1 MASLAGGCLGFSSN
15 TGPQSCCLMSRL
27 RKTRSRSRSI
37 STQTLTRRRSRGV
50 THGTGSDK
58 TVALRL
64 EGLTLTPVDNGEILQ
79 GDQKPQAAAHLEWL
93 PDFDMVNH
101 RTLFTPPRSI
111 PAETRLQEEMTLL
124 CIMKTLQRIQGLG
137 PCGWHFEK
145 FRDWLDLEVQR
156 ARDGTYPLLLPDE
169 AKAYLELDSPTRYA
183 MIEERCDHLLTMSKG
198 AVATGIKRIYNS
210 CEEIFT
216 GSKDTLDTL
225 VQGGVL
231 TRIYDAV
238 SFGKGDF
245 FKLDGSL
252 TLSVATE
259 FRRCR
264 VETTVYGLG
273 DELPTD
279 PEAMFAT
286 VSSQQK
292 VDYLIKAFG
301 IPKDH
306 IFQSRDDS
314 LATDLKRTTCNRGV
328 DIFLKTVSSELL
340 HAVWECVAGHAESAA
355 DIKKAIS
362 LASRRS
368 RGVIHLTMVLR
379 DSPGHS
385 VERLR
390 YAGPWISTGQVAMG
404 LRDGE
409 DLRDLSTRTN
419 WRCDRRMGF
428 YHNATASPATLG
440 EAASVNFLA
449 RQVGAKVFSPMLKE
463 DHEVVD
469 RSGTFVATWT
479 AACRCL
485 AVSRRQY
492 QCVPLRHW
500 CSEALS
506 GHGSSDTRQHAATS
520 VARAADGT
528 WQVTTPRSTVVA
540 KEVVLATNVYTAAL
554 DPRFQGVVVPIHG
567 DRSRLN
573 GRG

>member
-1 MASLAGGCLGFSSN
+1 M
-15 TGPQSCCLMSRL
+15 
-27 RKTRSRSRSI
+27 
-37 STQTLTRRRSRGV
+37 

-279 PEAMFAT
+279 PEA
-286 VSSQQK
+286 VR
-292 VDYLIKAFG
+292 VRPHPLG
-301 IPKDH
+301 
-306 IFQSRDDS
+306 
-314 LATDLKRTTCNRGV
+314 
-328 DIFLKTVSSELL
+328 
-340 HAVWECVAGHAESAA
+340 
-355 DIKKAIS
+355 
-362 LASRRS
+362 
-368 RGVIHLTMVLR
+368 
-379 DSPGHS
+379 
-385 VERLR
+385 
-390 YAGPWISTGQVAMG
+390 
-404 LRDGE
+404 
-409 DLRDLSTRTN
+409 
-419 WRCDRRMGF
+419 DR
-428 YHNATASPATLG
+428 
-440 EAASVNFLA
+440 
-449 RQVGAKVFSPMLKE
+449 
-463 DHEVVD
+463 
-469 RSGTFVATWT
+469 W
-479 AACRCL
+479 
-485 AVSRRQY
+485 
-492 QCVPLRHW
+492 
-500 CSEALS
+500 
-506 GHGSSDTRQHAATS
+506 
-520 VARAADGT
+520 
-528 WQVTTPRSTVVA
+528 PRS
-540 KEVVLATNVYTAAL
+540 
-554 DPRFQGVVVPIHG
+554 
-567 DRSRLN
+567 SRHPDMP
-573 GRG
+573 

>member
-279 PEAMFAT
+279 PEA
-286 VSSQQK
+286 VR
-292 VDYLIKAFG
+292 VRPHPLG
-301 IPKDH
+301 
-306 IFQSRDDS
+306 
-314 LATDLKRTTCNRGV
+314 
-328 DIFLKTVSSELL
+328 
-340 HAVWECVAGHAESAA
+340 
-355 DIKKAIS
+355 
-362 LASRRS
+362 
-368 RGVIHLTMVLR
+368 
-379 DSPGHS
+379 
-385 VERLR
+385 
-390 YAGPWISTGQVAMG
+390 
-404 LRDGE
+404 
-409 DLRDLSTRTN
+409 
-419 WRCDRRMGF
+419 DR
-428 YHNATASPATLG
+428 
-440 EAASVNFLA
+440 
-449 RQVGAKVFSPMLKE
+449 
-463 DHEVVD
+463 
-469 RSGTFVATWT
+469 W
-479 AACRCL
+479 
-485 AVSRRQY
+485 
-492 QCVPLRHW
+492 
-500 CSEALS
+500 
-506 GHGSSDTRQHAATS
+506 
-520 VARAADGT
+520 
-528 WQVTTPRSTVVA
+528 PRS
-540 KEVVLATNVYTAAL
+540 
-554 DPRFQGVVVPIHG
+554 
-567 DRSRLN
+567 SRHPDMP
-573 GRG
+573 